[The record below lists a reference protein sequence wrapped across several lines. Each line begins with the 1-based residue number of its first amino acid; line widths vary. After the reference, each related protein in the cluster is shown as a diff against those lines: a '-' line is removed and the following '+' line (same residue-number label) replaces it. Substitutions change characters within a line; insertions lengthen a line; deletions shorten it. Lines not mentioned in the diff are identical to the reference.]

1 MNNFFQGDVKLGNSN
16 LHKLTQKIRDFN
28 AKRDWEQFHCPK
40 NLAMALHV
48 EVAEIAEHFQWL
60 TAEQS
65 MKLNAAKLSQ
75 IKDEIGDTL
84 IFLLNLSDK
93 LGIDPLAAAA
103 DKLKKNQKKYP
114 IKKAKGNAAKYSE
127 YQ

>member
-1 MNNFFQGDVKLGNSN
+1 MGSPN

-60 TAEQS
+60 TPEES
-65 MKLNAAKLSQ
+65 TKLNASKLSA

-93 LGIDPLAAAA
+93 LGIDPLSAAA
-103 DKLKKNQKKYP
+103 DKLDKNRRKYP
-114 IKKAKGNAAKYSE
+114 VKKAKGNAAKYCE
-127 YQ
+127 YK

>member
-1 MNNFFQGDVKLGNSN
+1 MGNSN

>member
-1 MNNFFQGDVKLGNSN
+1 VGNSN
-16 LHKLTQKIRDFN
+16 LQKLVHKIRDFN
-28 AKRDWEQFHCPK
+28 SKRDWEQFHCPK

-60 TAEQS
+60 TAEES
-65 MKLNAAKLSQ
+65 TNLSTAKLSE

-103 DKLKKNQKKYP
+103 DKLEKNRRKYP
-114 IKKAKGNAAKYSE
+114 VKKAKGNSAKYSE
-127 YQ
+127 YK